1 MKLLDIVL
9 ISASAGFLIIGIY
22 EIMKGNFAD
31 NYWILMMMLICLF
44 VYGYRKN
51 LRVEQEEKNK
61 KQTNTTKKTPK
72 K

>member
-1 MKLLDIVL
+1 MKLLDVIL

-31 NYWILMMMLICLF
+31 NYWILMMMLLCLF

-51 LRVEQEEKNK
+51 MRVEQEEKNK
-61 KQTNTTKKTPK
+61 KQSTNPK
-72 K
+72 KSNKK